1 VRALQTRLVL
11 AVLAVVVIAFAALLG
26 GFNLVLANRLS
37 HDANEVLRARA
48 AAELS
53 SLKTQDG
60 KIVVSEAP
68 DQAAIESDA
77 WVFAAYRVLERPRAK
92 ADVARAALALAGG
105 PRRRLDLP
113 SQDARLYA
121 VPVVSGGKRLG
132 TVVSAVSL
140 VPYEHTQRVALVA
153 SVITVVVLLLVVAL
167 LARWIVAL
175 ALRPV
180 ARMTAQAADWS
191 EHDLDRRFALG
202 EPHDELTKL
211 AATLD
216 RLLSRV
222 ASSLR
227 HEQRFTSE
235 ISHELRTPLAKVRA
249 EAELALRHRRDDES
263 YRKALRRVLGGADQ
277 MARIIDTLLEVAR
290 EEAGERRG
298 TADVVEAATRA
309 VESCADVAQSA
320 GVDVEI
326 EVVRP
331 GNPGRVATDSDLVER
346 ILVPVIENACRY
358 GNSRVTVTCDRQNGT
373 VTYTVRDDGPGVPSA
388 ERERIFEPGV
398 RGADENPEDGAPF
411 NGAGLGLSLARRLAR
426 AARGDVEAHPDEQG
440 GRFTIVLPSV

>member
-1 VRALQTRLVL
+1 M
-11 AVLAVVVIAFAALLG
+11 LAVVVVAFAALLG

-53 SLKTQDG
+53 GLNTRNG

-77 WVFAAYRVLERPRAK
+77 WVFSGYRVLERPRAK
-92 ADVARAALALAGG
+92 PEVTRAAAALAGG

-113 SQDARLYA
+113 SQDVRLYA

-132 TVVSAVSL
+132 TVVSAISL
-140 VPYEHTQRVALVA
+140 VPYEHTQHVALVA
-153 SVITVVVLLLVVAL
+153 SLITVGVLLVIVAL

-202 EPHDELTKL
+202 EPHDELTRL

-216 RLLSRV
+216 SLLSRV

-249 EAELALRHRRDDES
+249 EAELALRHKRDDES

-277 MARIIDTLLEVAR
+277 MARIIDTLLAVAR
-290 EEAGERRG
+290 EEAGEHRG
-298 TADVVEAATRA
+298 TADAVEAATRA
-309 VESCADVAQSA
+309 VESCADAAQSR
-320 GVDVEI
+320 GVEI
-326 EVVRP
+326 EVLHPSYLR
-331 GNPGRVATDSDLVER
+331 RVATDSDLVER

-358 GNSRVTVTCDRQNGT
+358 GNSRVIVTCASQNGT
-373 VTYTVRDDGPGVPSA
+373 VTYTVTDDGPGVPSD

-398 RGADENPEDGAPF
+398 RGKSDGDDDGF
-411 NGAGLGLSLARRLAR
+411 GGAGLGLSLARRLAR
-426 AARGDVEAHPDEQG
+426 AARGDVEAYPDEHG